1 MLGAEYLRRERNTM
15 RMEEL
20 AVRLIQ
26 KIYRGFR
33 GRARY
38 RRLMARFREQLRQK
52 DLLETRLIQIRII
65 RLRRHILA
73 SRVQARVRG
82 MIQRIRLDEMRRAA
96 LLIQTRIR
104 VLLAQK
110 HLQSEKQRQE
120 GGPPVK
126 EQLRQAIEINGMT
139 VMVVIYRCENNYRI
153 CGQDLVSNAVYDCFL
168 YTQEVIQ
175 LCNEHNQLIPGDTVA
190 DRQRYLKVWQHDRV
204 SEYILRKIRLVK
216 RITPLTRELGA
227 AKHDSNLEL
236 VLFDQGNPNIRNLN
250 DKADLRRGLYD
261 QRDISK
267 RYNTFFLEFEA
278 KMNVKAKQARL
289 LRINEAEKAKVA
301 AKQLELDL
309 SPNRKVSMRYT
320 LLSPKKK

>member
-1 MLGAEYLRRERNTM
+1 M

-96 LLIQTRIR
+96 LLI
-104 VLLAQK
+104 
-110 HLQSEKQRQE
+110 QRQE

-236 VLFDQGNPNIRNLN
+236 VLFDQGNPNIRNLH